1 MRILVTGFGPF
12 LQHRDNPSA
21 ALAGALDGRRAAGIS
36 FRAHA
41 PLPVVY
47 GEAARRTLAEAR
59 AARADAVVAIG
70 LAADRAGLSLEA
82 WARNAR
88 RSRKPD
94 ASGRVGEGRPVV
106 PGAPARLPASLRL
119 GPVGRAL
126 RAAGH
131 APRRSH
137 DAGGYVC
144 NDLYFRLL
152 HAGWPALFVHVPAA
166 VDVAKVARPLAAGL
180 AASLRAGPIV

>member
-1 MRILVTGFGPF
+1 VRILVTGFGPF
-12 LQHRDNPSA
+12 LEHRENPSA
-21 ALAGALDGRRAAGIS
+21 ALARALDGWRVRGVS

-47 GEAARRTLAEAR
+47 GGAARRALAEAS
-59 AARADAVVAIG
+59 AAGADGVLALG
-70 LAADRAGLSLEA
+70 LAGGSQRVRLEA

-88 RSRKPD
+88 GSEKPD
-94 ASGRVGEGRPVV
+94 ARGRVGGGRPVV
-106 PGAPARLPASLRL
+106 PGAPARLPATLRL
-119 GPVGRAL
+119 APVSRAM

-144 NDLYFRLL
+144 NDLYYRLL
-152 HAGWPALFVHVPAA
+152 HARLRALFVHVPAD
-166 VDVAKVARPLAAGL
+166 VDVSRIARPLAEGV
-180 AASLRAGPIV
+180 AASLRQTGPW